1 MNETVFTT
9 KLWHMVIKPVN
20 TLARAFIAQ
29 PSSPFFTVAILP
41 RHSNRLQSMKLQ
53 GLQYS
58 PKSFEAISDQ

>member
-9 KLWHMVIKPVN
+9 QLWHMISKPVN

-41 RHSNRLQSMKLQ
+41 RYSNRLQSMKLH
-53 GLQYS
+53 GLCYS
-58 PKSFEAISDQ
+58 PKSFETISDH